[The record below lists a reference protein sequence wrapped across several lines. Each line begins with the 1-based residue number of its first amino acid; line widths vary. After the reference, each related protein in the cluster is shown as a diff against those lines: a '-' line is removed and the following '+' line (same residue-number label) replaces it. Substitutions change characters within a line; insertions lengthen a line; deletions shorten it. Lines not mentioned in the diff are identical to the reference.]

1 MFLIDGSEERFACLL
16 NPESLEIRRRAGIQ
30 SRRLANGVVSGA
42 GLADDPLVCTGGG
55 STELRLDLL
64 FDVGIAGSSQP
75 VDDVRDLTRPFWKL
89 SEHDLTVD
97 RPQVPV
103 VRFIWGKG
111 WNIPGVVVAV
121 AERLEQFTA
130 GGIPRRSWLR
140 MRFLRVAEPAP
151 PVPPALPD
159 DSSALVIAAEELE
172 DDPTA
177 DPAELPM
184 HEVIGDGDGGGD
196 RLDQLAHRFY
206 GNAGFWRVLA
216 AFNGLDQD
224 LELLP
229 GTVLRV
235 PTLAMV
241 LRRLAGAGS

>member
-1 MFLIDGSEERFACLL
+1 MFLVEGSEERLACLL
-16 NPESLEIRRRAGIQ
+16 NPESLEVRRRAGLEP
-30 SRRLANGVVSGA
+30 RRLANGVIGGA
-42 GLADDPLVCTGGG
+42 GLADEPLLCTGGG

-64 FDVGIAGSSQP
+64 FDVAVAGSTLACE
-75 VDDVRDLTRPFWKL
+75 DVRDLTRPFWRL
-89 SEHDLTVD
+89 TEHDTSAE
-97 RPQVPV
+97 RPQVPI

-111 WNIPGVVVAV
+111 WNIPGVVAAV

-140 MRFLRVAEPAP
+140 MRLLRVAEPTPPAP
-151 PVPPALPD
+151 PELPEEPG
-159 DSSALVIAAEELE
+159 ALVAAAEEL
-172 DDPTA
+172 DADPEA
-177 DPAELPM
+177 EPAELPM

-216 AFNGLDQD
+216 AFNGLDQA

-229 GTVLRV
+229 GTVLRI

-241 LRRLAGAGS
+241 LRRLAGS

>member
-1 MFLIDGSEERFACLL
+1 MFLIDGSEERLACLL

-30 SRRLANGVVSGA
+30 SRRLANGVVAGA

-64 FDVGIAGSSQP
+64 FDVGVAGSSQP
-75 VDDVRDLTRPFWKL
+75 VEDVRDLTRPFWRL
-89 SEHDLTVD
+89 TEHDLQVD
-97 RPQVPV
+97 QPQVPV

-111 WNIPGVVVAV
+111 WNIPGVVAAV
-121 AERLEQFTA
+121 AERLEHFTP

-140 MRFLRVAEPAP
+140 MRFLRVAEPTL
-151 PVPPALPD
+151 PVPPELPEEPG
-159 DSSALVIAAEELE
+159 ALVVAAEELVA
-172 DDPTA
+172 DPTA
-177 DPAELPM
+177 DPAELPV

-216 AFNGLDQD
+216 AFNGLDQA

-229 GTVLRV
+229 GTVLRI

-241 LRRLAGAGS
+241 LRRLAGS